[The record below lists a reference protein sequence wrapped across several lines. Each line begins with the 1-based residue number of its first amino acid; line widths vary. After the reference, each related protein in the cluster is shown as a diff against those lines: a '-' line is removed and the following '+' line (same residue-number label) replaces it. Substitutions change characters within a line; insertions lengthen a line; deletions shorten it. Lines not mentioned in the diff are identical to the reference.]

1 MVKSDLN
8 TDWFQAASILPG
20 SSMEQSKDQ
29 KIRHALATLKQRI
42 NSTNLQLEQC
52 RNEQEVVTSE
62 IYSFREAEDRLK
74 QFEAGPNTLPQKG
87 MIDHKFVKFFE
98 VLNRK
103 ELTKCQYL
111 SINKKYLTQYKFQ

>member
-1 MVKSDLN
+1 
-8 TDWFQAASILPG
+8 
-20 SSMEQSKDQ
+20 MEQSKDQ

-87 MIDHKFVKFFE
+87 MMDHKCLKFFE

-111 SINKKYLTQYKFQ
+111 SIKVFNAKFQ